1 MPEQVRQ
8 LVVKS
13 RIADQVR
20 NDKRI
25 KIMLKNYFKIAIRTL
40 RRKSVY
46 SVINII
52 GLSSGLLCVI
62 FILNWVSDELSY
74 DQHFPNKE
82 NIYRVVAEAGTGEDR
97 WHQSVT
103 SLPLGDAMVNMFP
116 EVASRVRLDKNNAL
130 VQNGDVQYIEQ
141 FIILTDPEFFD
152 VFDYPL
158 LAGNEETALSQPYQI
173 VLTASMAKKY
183 FGESDP
189 IGQPLK
195 IFQYDPDGNGIDYE
209 VTGVIADPPKTSHFT
224 FNFLASISTIES
236 VSETAMANW
245 GNNSYHSYVVLKDGA
260 SASLLESKLPDMV
273 DKHMSEMIAEYDL
286 YYRFYLQ
293 SVTDIYLHSD
303 TQYEFKANGNIEY
316 IWMFSAIGF
325 FILTLAGINYINLST
340 SFSLDRAKE
349 VGVRKV
355 LGAYKGQLI
364 KQHLTETLV
373 LTIIAMLCAG
383 LFVELLKPFFYELTG
398 KTHITFDR
406 ATLLF
411 QLLVVCIPLGLI
423 SGYFPAHLLANVKT
437 TNSLKGKVQ
446 SNDKSTLR
454 KGLVTF
460 QFAVTLVILVGLVV
474 VHQQM
479 QYVQSKDL
487 GYDKSNLLVLRVN
500 GSEEVK
506 QGYKPFINELKSSS
520 HVKFAA
526 RSGSMI
532 TGGLGNS
539 NANIT
544 LPSGEKNFQKLY
556 RLPVDYDYLDTYG
569 ITLSTGRNFN
579 PEIHSDSTQSF
590 IFNEAAAK
598 AFGWS
603 AEEALGKEL
612 SFIGREGKI
621 IGIVKDFHF
630 NSLHHEIG
638 PICMFIS
645 GSNFS
650 RITLKG
656 NNAEKLLASTEK
668 AWKEHFPASIF
679 DHTFQD
685 EALFSSYENDHR
697 FGKIFN
703 SFAVLSALIA
713 FLGLFGLIGYT
724 VGRKTK
730 GIGVR
735 KVLGATSMQIVQ
747 LISSQF
753 LKLIVIAAL
762 IAIPVAW
769 WLMSSWLK
777 DFTYSISIQ
786 AWHFG
791 VSVGVLLLIAAII
804 VFAQTLKPSMANPA
818 DTLKEE

>member
-1 MPEQVRQ
+1 
-8 LVVKS
+8 
-13 RIADQVR
+13 
-20 NDKRI
+20 
-25 KIMLKNYFKIAIRTL
+25 MLKNYLKIAIRTL

-46 SVINII
+46 SIINVV

-62 FILNWVSDELSY
+62 FILNWVNDELSY

-103 SLPLGDAMVNMFP
+103 SLPLGDAMADMFP
-116 EVASRVRLDKNNAL
+116 EVAARVRLDKNNAL
-130 VQNGDVQYIEQ
+130 VQNSDIQYIEP

-152 VFDYPL
+152 VFDYRL
-158 LAGNEETALSQPYQI
+158 ISGSEESALSNPYQI
-173 VLTASMAKKY
+173 VLTESMATKY
-183 FGESDP
+183 FGNSDP
-189 IGQPLK
+189 IGQSLK
-195 IFQYDPDGNGIDYE
+195 IFQYDPDGTGADFE

-236 VSETAMANW
+236 VSETAMTNW

-260 SASLLESKLPDMV
+260 NPDVLEAKLPDMV

-286 YYRFYLQ
+286 YFRFYLQ
-293 SVTDIYLHSD
+293 PITDIYLRSD
-303 TQYEFKANGNIEY
+303 TQYEFMTTGSMEY
-316 IWMFSAIGF
+316 VWMFSAVGF
-325 FILTLAGINYINLST
+325 FILSLAGINYINLST

-373 LTIIAMLCAG
+373 LTFIAMLCAG

-406 ATLLF
+406 VALLL
-411 QLLVVCIPLGLI
+411 QLLMVCIPLGLI
-423 SGYFPAHLLANVKT
+423 SGYFPAHLLAHVKT

-460 QFAVTLVILVGLVV
+460 QFAVTLVIFIGLVV

-479 QYVQSKDL
+479 KYVQSKDL
-487 GYDKSNLLVLRVN
+487 GYDKNNLLVLRVN

-506 QGYKPFINELKSSS
+506 QGYDPFINELKSSP

-544 LPSGEKNFQKLY
+544 LPGGEKNFEKLY
-556 RLPVDYDYLDTYG
+556 RLPIDFDYLDTYG
-569 ITLSTGRNFN
+569 MTLISGRNFN
-579 PEIHSDSTQSF
+579 PSIHSDSMQSF

-603 AEEALGKEL
+603 AEEAIGKEL
-612 SFIGREGKI
+612 NFIGREGRI
-621 IGIVKDFHF
+621 IGVVKDFHF

-638 PICMFIS
+638 PVCMFIPN
-645 GSNFS
+645 SNFS

-656 NNAEKLLASTEK
+656 EDPAALLATTEK
-668 AWKEHFPASIF
+668 AWKSHFSSSIF

-685 EALFSSYENDHR
+685 EALYSSYENDHR

-703 SFAVLSALIA
+703 SFAILSALIA

-724 VGRKTK
+724 VNRKTK
-730 GIGVR
+730 EIGVR
-735 KVLGATSMQIVQ
+735 KVLGATSMQIVH
-747 LISSQF
+747 LISNQF

-762 IAIPVAW
+762 VAIPVAW
-769 WLMSSWLK
+769 WLMNSWLK
-777 DFTYSISIQ
+777 DFTYGISIQ
-786 AWHFG
+786 LWHFI
-791 VSVGVLLLIAAII
+791 VSAAALLLVALVI
-804 VFAQTLKPSMANPA
+804 VFVQTIKPSMASPA